1 MRIVFNWH
9 IYCLTKV
16 VLILSKRFHSFTTCK
31 TEILSVNFP
40 KMFKL
45 QNHTE
50 YEAVTKEKTIYKF
63 KIYFAVPFYMLFFR
77 IITSCNGHYAPMD
90 AQQ

>member
-1 MRIVFNWH
+1 
-9 IYCLTKV
+9 
-16 VLILSKRFHSFTTCK
+16 
-31 TEILSVNFP
+31 
-40 KMFKL
+40 MFKL

>member
-1 MRIVFNWH
+1 MKRLLNPF
-9 IYCLTKV
+9 KA
-16 VLILSKRFHSFTTCK
+16 LSFFTTCK

-40 KMFKL
+40 KIMFKL
-45 QNHTE
+45 QNHFE
-50 YEAVTKEKTIYKF
+50 YEAVTTEKTIYKF
-63 KIYFAVPFYMLFFR
+63 KIYFAVPFYILFFR